1 MSKAK
6 YISKLVDASGAT
18 TSANVSYTGTL
29 TGGTGIVAI
38 GTSQIYKD
46 ASGNVGIGTT
56 TPTNKLT
63 VNGGIDFTGSA
74 FSGSGTGIWQQAT
87 NKLGFV
93 TAGSTRCTIDAT
105 GNVGIGTTNPAT
117 LLHLGQGQAV
127 IRFGATSTGYD
138 IGRDNSSGN
147 FIQNATQASPY
158 NAFIWQQAGAERMR
172 IDSSGNVGIGTTAPT
187 RKISIGGTA
196 TIGVGYIYTGTNTEV
211 AGNFVDTNTGEIKNF
226 GYTNYYQT
234 FYTNNTEKLRIDTS
248 GNVGIGTSSPSQ
260 KLVIAGG
267 AGEWRFK
274 PDDITVGSNNETYGT
289 TYSGGLPAS
298 TASTAGGGKI
308 FLGGNARGDNLV
320 SAVAFY
326 RGNTESMRID
336 SSGLL
341 LINTTANTAST
352 FSPRVQI
359 NAGSNS
365 VTTIQGMPC
374 GLLINNTYNGAT
386 TGQGISMKFQMS
398 SAEAGKYAAIAGV
411 GDGSYSNSMALAFY
425 TTANAANGVD
435 NVTERMRIDSSG
447 RVTMPYQPRFMA
459 YRSGHQTG
467 YTGGNAVIF
476 NNAATNVGNHY
487 NTTTG
492 LFTAPVAGNYI
503 FEVGIYMSAAIVQI
517 WPLVNGGRAE
527 SIIVTLGADV
537 NLTATTVRYLNANDT
552 YCLVPY
558 ANYTAG
564 LTVYDNG
571 VHTYFRGSLI
581 G

>member
-1 MSKAK
+1 
-6 YISKLVDASGAT
+6 
-18 TSANVSYTGTL
+18 
-29 TGGTGIVAI
+29 
-38 GTSQIYKD
+38 
-46 ASGNVGIGTT
+46 
-56 TPTNKLT
+56 
-63 VNGGIDFTGSA
+63 
-74 FSGSGTGIWQQAT
+74 
-87 NKLGFV
+87 
-93 TAGSTRCTIDAT
+93 
-105 GNVGIGTTNPAT
+105 
-117 LLHLGQGQAV
+117 
-127 IRFGATSTGYD
+127 
-138 IGRDNSSGN
+138 
-147 FIQNATQASPY
+147 
-158 NAFIWQQAGAERMR
+158 
-172 IDSSGNVGIGTTAPT
+172 
-187 RKISIGGTA
+187 
-196 TIGVGYIYTGTNTEV
+196 
-211 AGNFVDTNTGEIKNF
+211 
-226 GYTNYYQT
+226 
-234 FYTNNTEKLRIDTS
+234 
-248 GNVGIGTSSPSQ
+248 
-260 KLVIAGG
+260 
-267 AGEWRFK
+267 
-274 PDDITVGSNNETYGT
+274 
-289 TYSGGLPAS
+289 
-298 TASTAGGGKI
+298 
-308 FLGGNARGDNLV
+308 
-320 SAVAFY
+320 
-326 RGNTESMRID
+326 
-336 SSGLL
+336 
-341 LINTTANTAST
+341 
-352 FSPRVQI
+352 
-359 NAGSNS
+359 
-365 VTTIQGMPC
+365 
-374 GLLINNTYNGAT
+374 
-386 TGQGISMKFQMS
+386 MS